1 MMSDDIKRPLNLRA
15 MRSTRC
21 RKHSSVIVV
30 HIGVLSS
37 WKQPSK
43 NRYMDMVSNYT
54 QAGCGVKQCSAVAKF
69 PNVW

>member
-30 HIGVLSS
+30 HIVILLEAAVKKSVHGHGQQLYSS
-37 WKQPSK
+37 RLW
-43 NRYMDMVSNYT
+43 D
-54 QAGCGVKQCSAVAKF
+54 
-69 PNVW
+69 